1 MHNTSQAAILLLS
14 LDQSL
19 AAQVLGHLPRELAER
34 ASLAVA
40 EIGEVTQEQQQAV
53 LIEFKSLFHSRP
65 RLRRGGPESARQLLA
80 QTFGIDEAA
89 PIQARLE
96 QTRDAGPFAFLT
108 TRHADD
114 IRPLLIDESPQLI
127 AVVAAQLPPA
137 LSAAVLAGLRV
148 DVQADVLQRVARLGP
163 TDPEVLADI
172 AASLKSRIGQPPVRK
187 GGVSRAAALLRE
199 SPRTTSRSM
208 LAALDDQSA
217 DLADELRQTLFS
229 FDDLLKLDPDTLQLI
244 LQETDDRQW
253 AMALKASPEPVRR
266 KVLGCLSPH
275 VAQAMKDEMES
286 LGPIRLSEMTA
297 VRQQI
302 ADSIRRLEDAGMIEL
317 PV

>member
-1 MHNTSQAAILLLS
+1 MHTTHKAAILLLS

-40 EIGEVTQEQQQAV
+40 EIGEVTLDEHQAV
-53 LIEFKSLFHSRP
+53 LIEFQSQFHAQP

-80 QTFGIDEAA
+80 QTFGVDEAA
-89 PIQARLE
+89 PIQTRLE

-114 IRPLLIDESPQLI
+114 IRPLLIDESPQVI
-127 AVVAAQLPPA
+127 AVVSAQLPPA

-163 TDPEVLADI
+163 TDPDILADI
-172 AASLKSRIGQPPVRK
+172 AASLKERIGQPLVRK
-187 GGVSRAAALLRE
+187 GGVSRAAAMLRE

-208 LAALDDQSA
+208 LAALDGQSA

-229 FDDLLKLDPDTLQLI
+229 FDDLLKLETDTLQLI

-253 AMALKASPEPVRR
+253 AMALKASPESVRR

-302 ADSIRRLEDAGMIEL
+302 ADPTVGGCGND
-317 PV
+317 